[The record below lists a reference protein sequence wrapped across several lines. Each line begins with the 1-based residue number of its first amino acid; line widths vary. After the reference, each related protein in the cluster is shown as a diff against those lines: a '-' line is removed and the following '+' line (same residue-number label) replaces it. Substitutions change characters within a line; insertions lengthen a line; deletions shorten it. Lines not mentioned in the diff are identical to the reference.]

1 MTRPPRDAAKDYDLH
16 GSFTRRAVGLLAHAL
31 RTEPRRFA
39 VAISAAAAFSLLTV
53 VFGTLLGRITDDV
66 VIPGIAG
73 DPILGVWGEYTQDPK
88 TAIMLAGGAFLAIGI
103 VNAALVGVRR
113 AVQGGAVAGVGARHR
128 RVIADALA
136 ALPLGWHRANPSG
149 RLLSAM
155 SSDSETATDTLHP
168 FAFTLGSFVMMFA
181 AGFAMWTMDPWLAV
195 TGLAVVPVIF
205 VVNVVYERVI
215 TPRWDKGQSLRS
227 EVSTIAHESFEG
239 GTVVKALGA
248 EEIET
253 VRFKAAADALRDAD
267 TKVGRTSAWFEPMM
281 DVVVPLGSVALM
293 IVGAYRAEAGAVS
306 VGNVVSSIYLV
317 TLLAVPIRGLGW
329 LLGQMPQALV
339 AFRRV
344 GEIAKAATEVDE
356 PGTVRVAAGGA
367 GHVSFDAADI
377 GADDGDGNL
386 AVILRDV
393 SLTLKPGT
401 ITALVGA
408 TGAGKST
415 VALAAARLAR
425 PTSGEILLDDT
436 DLATIAG
443 LGEHVALVPQSA
455 FVFAGTVR
463 ENVTLGEDFSDE
475 QVWEALRQANV
486 LDVVEK
492 LARENLQPLDAVLSE
507 RGMNLSGGQ
516 RQRLALARALVR
528 APRVLV
534 LDDATSA
541 VDPRVEQQILRGLG
555 ADGRGPTVMIIAY
568 RLASILLA
576 DHVVHVDRGRVV
588 DAGSHADLI
597 ERDGG
602 YRSLVLAYEEDS
614 KRQAAQERGYV
625 G

>member
-1 MTRPPRDAAKDYDLH
+1 M
-16 GSFTRRAVGLLAHAL
+16 
-31 RTEPRRFA
+31 RTEPWRFG
-39 VAISAAAAFSLLTV
+39 VAIGAAAAFSLLTV
-53 VFGTLLGRITDDV
+53 LFGTLLGKITDDV

-73 DPILGVWGEYTQDPK
+73 DDIQGIWGEYTQDPK
-88 TAIMLAGGAFLAIGI
+88 VAILLAGGAFLAIGI
-103 VNAALVGVRR
+103 VNAILVGVRR
-113 AVQGGAVAGVGARHR
+113 AVQGAAVAGVGARHR
-128 RVIADALA
+128 RVVADALA

-168 FAFTLGSFVMMFA
+168 FAFTVGSFVMMFA
-181 AGFAMWTMDPWLAV
+181 AGYSMWVMDPWLAI

-205 VVNVVYERVI
+205 VINVVYERVI

-248 EEIET
+248 EEIEAA
-253 VRFKAAADALRDAD
+253 RFRTATNALRDAD

-281 DVVVPLGSVALM
+281 DVVVPLGSVVLM
-293 IVGAYRAEAGAVS
+293 VVGAYRAAAGAVT
-306 VGNVVSSIYLV
+306 VGEVVSAIYLV

-344 GEIAKAATEVDE
+344 GEIVAAATEVDE
-356 PGTVRVAAGGA
+356 PGTVAVPTDGAARM
-367 GHVSFDAADI
+367 SFDHADI

-393 SLTLKPGT
+393 SLTLEPGS

-415 VALAAARLAR
+415 VAYAAARLAR
-425 PTSGEILLDDT
+425 PVTGEILLDDA
-436 DLATIAG
+436 DIATIAS
-443 LGEHVALVPQSA
+443 LGDHVALVPQSA
-455 FVFAGTVR
+455 FVFAGSVR
-463 ENVTLGEDFSDE
+463 ENVTLGGDFTDE
-475 QVWEALRQANV
+475 QVWAALRQANV
-486 LDVVEK
+486 LDVIEK
-492 LARENLQPLDAVLSE
+492 LAREGVDPLDAVLHE

-528 APRVLV
+528 RPRVLV

-555 ADGRGPTVMIIAY
+555 ADGRGPTVLIIAY

-576 DHVVHVDRGRVV
+576 DHVVHVERGRVV
-588 DAGSHADLI
+588 DSGTHAELI
-597 ERDGG
+597 ERDGE